1 MGKVAKV
8 RDLEDAMS
16 RVSDLREELQ
26 AEFDSILEDLDNA
39 ECCET
44 SKDFCANLLSART
57 NALKLEA
64 KISAFLQEHLR

>member
-8 RDLEDAMS
+8 KDLEDAMS

-26 AEFDSILEDLDNA
+26 GEFDSILEDLDNA

-44 SKDFCANLLSART
+44 GKDFCANLLSART

-64 KISAFLQEHLR
+64 KISAYIAEHIK